1 MKLEDIQSLAPENKI
16 PLDKVGIKGFKYP
29 VKVLDREKGIQHTV
43 AEINLYVDLP
53 ARFKGTHMSRF
64 IEVLNE
70 FGREI
75 HMKNVIKL
83 LKRLKKKLSSRS
95 AHIEMYFSLFF
106 RKKSTCKWNS
116 KSYGISGIYLS
127 FLFSEKK
134 GFNSRGRGSC
144 YDPLSLF

>member
-1 MKLEDIQSLAPENKI
+1 MI
-16 PLDKVGIKGFKYP
+16 
-29 VKVLDREKGIQHTV
+29 VLDRKKGFQHTV

-83 LKRLKKKLSSRS
+83 LK
-95 AHIEMYFSLFF
+95 
-106 RKKSTCKWNS
+106 
-116 KSYGISGIYLS
+116 G
-127 FLFSEKK
+127 
-134 GFNSRGRGSC
+134 
-144 YDPLSLF
+144 